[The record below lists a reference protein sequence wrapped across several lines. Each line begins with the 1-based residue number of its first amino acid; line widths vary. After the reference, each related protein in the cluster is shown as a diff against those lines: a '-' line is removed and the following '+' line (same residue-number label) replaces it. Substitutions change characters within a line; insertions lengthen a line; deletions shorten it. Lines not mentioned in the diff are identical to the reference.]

1 MNTSSNTEIRSS
13 TSIRHEEPTEPR
25 GSANPAGTLR
35 SSNGGRALRIGFARA
50 KYEVHLFVRRKDAL
64 FFTLLLPVMFLLLFG
79 LIFGS
84 GKIEG
89 TDLQYSQVLVSGILA
104 AGVASVS
111 FVNLAISIAN
121 ERHEGGLKRLAGTPM
136 PKISYFIGKIGLV
149 LATVTVEI
157 ILLLVIGM
165 AFFKLKLPTEIGRWI
180 TFAWVLILGST
191 ASTLLGIAVSNVPKS
206 AKSAA
211 AVVNL
216 PFVALQ
222 FISGVYVPFD
232 QLSPGVRAFA
242 SVFPLKWMGQG
253 FRSVFL
259 PDSYLKVAEPGHSW
273 QHGPMALVLLAWCVL
288 GGLLCA
294 RTFRWVKKS

>member
-1 MNTSSNTEIRSS
+1 MNTESDATTKQFSLDRQERPPQTPKTPVPTNSTTSNFR
-13 TSIRHEEPTEPR
+13 
-25 GSANPAGTLR
+25 
-35 SSNGGRALRIGFARA
+35 RALRIGFARA
-50 KYEVHLFVRRKDAL
+50 KYEVRLFVRRKDAL

-84 GKIEG
+84 GKVDG
-89 TDLQYSQVLVSGILA
+89 TNLQYSQVLVSGILA

-149 LATVTVEI
+149 LVTVALEV
-157 ILLLVIGM
+157 ILLLVIGVV
-165 AFFKLKLPTEIGRWI
+165 FFKLELPTGSGRWL

-222 FISGVYVPFD
+222 FISGVYVPFNE
-232 QLSPGVRAFA
+232 LSPGVRTFA

-259 PDSYLKVAEPGHSW
+259 PDSYLAVAEPGHSW
-273 QHGPMALVLLAWCVL
+273 QHGPMVLVLTAWCII

>member
-1 MNTSSNTEIRSS
+1 MSTETASVRRE
-13 TSIRHEEPTEPR
+13 TPKEVLTT
-25 GSANPAGTLR
+25 PATPAA
-35 SSNGGRALRIGFARA
+35 SDIGRALRIGFARA
-50 KYEVHLFVRRKDAL
+50 KYEVRLFVRRKDAL
-64 FFTLLLPVMFLLLFG
+64 FFTLFLPVMFLLLFG
-79 LIFGS
+79 MIFGS

-136 PKISYFIGKIGLV
+136 PKVSYFIGKIGFV

-157 ILLLVIGM
+157 VLLMVVGLV
-165 AFFKLKLPTEIGRWI
+165 FFKLELPTELGRWI

-191 ASTLLGIAVSNVPKS
+191 ASTLLGIAVSNVPRS

-222 FISGVYVPFD
+222 FVSGVYVPFD

-242 SVFPLKWMGQG
+242 SLFPLKWMGQG

-259 PDSYLKVAEPGHSW
+259 PDSFLKVAEPGQSW
-273 QHGPMALVLLAWCVL
+273 QHGQMAVVLIAWCVV

>member
-1 MNTSSNTEIRSS
+1 MSTADDSVAETRTARPSGSGQSEDSASN
-13 TSIRHEEPTEPR
+13 
-25 GSANPAGTLR
+25 L
-35 SSNGGRALRIGFARA
+35 GRVIRIGMARA
-50 KYEVHLFVRRKDAL
+50 KYEVRLFVRRKDAL
-64 FFTLLLPVMFLLLFG
+64 FFTLFLPIMFLLLFG
-79 LIFGS
+79 LIFGNE
-84 GKIEG
+84 KIDG
-89 TDLQYSQVLVSGILA
+89 TDLHYSQALVSGILA

-121 ERHEGGLKRLAGTPM
+121 ERHEGALKRLAGTPM
-136 PKISYFIGKIGLV
+136 PKASYFIGKIGLV
-149 LATVTVEI
+149 LTTVVVEV
-157 ILLLVIGM
+157 ILLLIIGI

-180 TFAWVLILGST
+180 TFAWVLVLGSA
-191 ASTLLGIAVSNVPKS
+191 ASTLLGIAVSNVPRS

-222 FISGVYVPFD
+222 FISGVYVPYN
-232 QLSPGVRAFA
+232 QLPSGARAFA

-259 PDSYLKVAEPGHSW
+259 PDSYLKAAEPGHSW
-273 QHGPMALVLLAWCVL
+273 QHGTMALVLAGWCVI

-294 RTFRWVKKS
+294 RTFRWVKKD

>member
-1 MNTSSNTEIRSS
+1 M
-13 TSIRHEEPTEPR
+13 
-25 GSANPAGTLR
+25 
-35 SSNGGRALRIGFARA
+35 GRALRIGLVRA
-50 KYEVHLFVRRKDAL
+50 KYEVRLFVRRKDAL
-64 FFTLLLPVMFLLLFG
+64 FFTLFLPIMFLLLFG
-79 LIFGS
+79 LIFGNE
-84 GKIEG
+84 KIEG
-89 TDLQYSQVLVSGILA
+89 TDLHYSQALVSGILA

-136 PKISYFIGKIGLV
+136 PKASYFIGKIGLV
-149 LATVTVEI
+149 LTTVVVEVV
-157 ILLLVIGM
+157 LLLIIGI

-180 TFAWVLILGST
+180 TFAWVLILGSA
-191 ASTLLGIAVSNVPKS
+191 ASTLLGIAVSNVPRS

-222 FISGVYVPFD
+222 FISGVYVPYNN
-232 QLSPGVRAFA
+232 LPSGARAFA

-259 PDSYLKVAEPGHSW
+259 PDSYLKAAEPGHSW
-273 QHGPMALVLLAWCVL
+273 QHGTMALVLVGWCVI

-294 RTFRWVKKS
+294 RTFRWVKKD

>member
-1 MNTSSNTEIRSS
+1 MNTTSNITTNT
-13 TSIRHEEPTEPR
+13 TS
-25 GSANPAGTLR
+25 NF
-35 SSNGGRALRIGFARA
+35 GRALRIGFARA
-50 KYEVHLFVRRKDAL
+50 KYEVRLFVRRKDAL

-84 GKIEG
+84 GKIKG

-165 AFFKLKLPTEIGRWI
+165 AFFKLKLPTETGRWI

-232 QLSPGVRAFA
+232 QLSTGVRAFA

-253 FRSVFL
+253 FRSAFL

-273 QHGPMALVLLAWCVL
+273 QHGTMALVLLGWCIF

>member
-1 MNTSSNTEIRSS
+1 MI
-13 TSIRHEEPTEPR
+13 
-25 GSANPAGTLR
+25 AWAKTLR
-35 SSNGGRALRIGFARA
+35 VGMARA
-50 KYEVHLFVRRKDAL
+50 KYEVRLFIRRKDAL

-79 LIFGS
+79 MIFGS
-84 GKIEG
+84 GKIKG
-89 TDLQYSQVLVSGILA
+89 TDLQYSQVLVAGILA
-104 AGVASVS
+104 AGIASVS

-136 PKISYFIGKIGLV
+136 PKLSYFIGKVGLV
-149 LATVTVEI
+149 LATVTAEI
-157 ILLLVIGM
+157 ILLLIVGVL
-165 AFFKLKLPTEIGRWI
+165 FFKLKLPTELGRWF
-180 TFAWVLILGST
+180 TFTWVLVLGVT
-191 ASTLLGIAVSNVPKS
+191 ACTLLGIAVSNVPKS

-222 FISGVYVPFD
+222 FVSGVYVPFD

-259 PDSYLKVAEPGHSW
+259 PDTYLKVAEPGHSW
-273 QHGPMALVLLAWCVL
+273 QHGTMALVLLGWCVI

-294 RTFRWVKKS
+294 RTFRWVKKA

>member
-1 MNTSSNTEIRSS
+1 MW
-13 TSIRHEEPTEPR
+13 
-25 GSANPAGTLR
+25 
-35 SSNGGRALRIGFARA
+35 GRVLRIGLARTS
-50 KYEVHLFVRRKDAL
+50 YELRLFVRRKDAL
-64 FFTLLLPVMFLLLFG
+64 FFTLFLPVMFLLLFCM
-79 LIFGS
+79 IFGNEDV
-84 GKIEG
+84 EG
-89 TDLQYSQVLVSGILA
+89 TNLRYSQVLLSGILA

-121 ERHEGGLKRLAGTPM
+121 ERHEGTLKRLAGTPM
-136 PKISYFIGKIGLV
+136 PKASYFIGKIGLV
-149 LATVTVEI
+149 LTTVLVEVV
-157 ILLLVIGM
+157 LLLLIGV
-165 AFFKLKLPTEIGRWI
+165 ALFKIQLPTDIRRWI
-180 TFAWVLILGST
+180 TFTWVLILGST

-206 AKSAA
+206 AKSAS

-222 FISGVYVPFD
+222 FVSGAYVPYN
-232 QLSPGVRAFA
+232 QLPAGARTFA
-242 SVFPLKWMGQG
+242 SIFPLKWMAQG

-294 RTFRWVKKS
+294 RTFRWVKKA

>member
-1 MNTSSNTEIRSS
+1 MSTETASL
-13 TSIRHEEPTEPR
+13 RHETPKEMLTTPVT
-25 GSANPAGTLR
+25 SDI
-35 SSNGGRALRIGFARA
+35 GRALRIGFARA
-50 KYEVHLFVRRKDAL
+50 KYEVRLFVRRKDAL
-64 FFTLLLPVMFLLLFG
+64 FFTLFLPVMFLLLFG
-79 LIFGS
+79 MIFGS

-136 PKISYFIGKIGLV
+136 PKVSYFIGKIGLV

-157 ILLLVIGM
+157 VLLMVVGLV
-165 AFFKLKLPTEIGRWI
+165 FFKLELPTELGRWI

-191 ASTLLGIAVSNVPKS
+191 ASTLLGIAVSNVPRS

-222 FISGVYVPFD
+222 FVSGV
-232 QLSPGVRAFA
+232 
-242 SVFPLKWMGQG
+242 
-253 FRSVFL
+253 
-259 PDSYLKVAEPGHSW
+259 
-273 QHGPMALVLLAWCVL
+273 
-288 GGLLCA
+288 
-294 RTFRWVKKS
+294 